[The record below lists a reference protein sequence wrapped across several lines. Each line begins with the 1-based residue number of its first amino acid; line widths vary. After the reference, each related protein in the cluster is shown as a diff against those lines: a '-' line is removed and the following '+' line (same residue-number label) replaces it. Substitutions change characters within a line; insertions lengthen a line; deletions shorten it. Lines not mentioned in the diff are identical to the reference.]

1 MLRSERKKEVS
12 TRKFDEND
20 FSRRRK
26 RYRSKIADE
35 SFQNPH
41 RARIPCRSN
50 PTIYCSTVG
59 LYNKG
64 DSFPET
70 LPRFHFLPCISSFV
84 IMCTYVCITIE
95 KIHTWS
101 FIRQLKEGAVSNL
114 RAFTTRYLIKKL
126 MYRNLFP
133 LRIELTERENYY

>member
-70 LPRFHFLPCISSFV
+70 LPRFHFLPYQYQFIRDYV
-84 IMCTYVCITIE
+84 YVCVYYNR
-95 KIHTWS
+95 KNSHVVIHPS
-101 FIRQLKEGAVSNL
+101 AQGGSCFESPCFYNALPN
-114 RAFTTRYLIKKL
+114 
-126 MYRNLFP
+126 
-133 LRIELTERENYY
+133 